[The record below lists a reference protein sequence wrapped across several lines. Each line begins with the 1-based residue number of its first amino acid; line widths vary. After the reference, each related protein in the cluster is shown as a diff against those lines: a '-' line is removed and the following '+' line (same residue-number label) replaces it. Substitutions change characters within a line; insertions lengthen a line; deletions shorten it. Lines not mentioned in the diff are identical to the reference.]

1 MPTCSKIS
9 EVQKI
14 GLKYEQ
20 LLSQIGGL
28 RGKATSAEQIAWW
41 KSPIID

>member
-1 MPTCSKIS
+1 MPTCSEIS

-14 GLKYEQ
+14 GLKYRQ
-20 LLSQIGGL
+20 LLSQMGSL

-41 KSPIID
+41 